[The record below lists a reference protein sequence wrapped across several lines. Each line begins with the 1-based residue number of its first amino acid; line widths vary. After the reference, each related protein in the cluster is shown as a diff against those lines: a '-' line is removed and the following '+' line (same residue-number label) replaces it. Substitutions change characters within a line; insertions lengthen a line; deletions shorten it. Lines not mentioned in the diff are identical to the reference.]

1 VPAEVKQRYDK
12 LQQHDL
18 PAVAPDDLRAESE
31 GDTDEDEDDDVDE
44 DSSRANTVSYD
55 QVCSQQAGHRAWEIH
70 TVLI

>member
-1 VPAEVKQRYDK
+1 VPAEVRQRYEK

-31 GDTDEDEDDDVDE
+31 SEEDDDNDVDE
-44 DSSRANTVSYD
+44 ESPRASTVSYD
-55 QVCSQQAGHRAWEIH
+55 QVCSQQNGRRAWEIH

>member
-1 VPAEVKQRYDK
+1 VRQRYDK

-31 GDTDEDEDDDVDE
+31 GGTDEDDDVDE
-44 DSSRANTVSYD
+44 DSSSASTVSYN
-55 QVCSQQAGHRAWEIH
+55 QVFSQQAGHRAWEIH